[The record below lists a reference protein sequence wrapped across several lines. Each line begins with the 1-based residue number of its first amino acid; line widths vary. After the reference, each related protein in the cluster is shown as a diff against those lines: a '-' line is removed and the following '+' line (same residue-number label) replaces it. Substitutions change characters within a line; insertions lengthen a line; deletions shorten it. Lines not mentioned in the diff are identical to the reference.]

1 MKGGTVG
8 LAVITRYVDT
18 VKSTMDWTLSTN
30 VENLTLIQRNRAS
43 SIHRCKVTI
52 FRGTTSRP
60 TRDGASLIPA
70 LAYQTFIRPTW
81 SHLIT

>member
-8 LAVITRYVDT
+8 LAVITRYGDT
-18 VKSTMDWTLSTN
+18 VKTMDSTLSTN

-60 TRDGASLIPA
+60 TRDGASLIHP